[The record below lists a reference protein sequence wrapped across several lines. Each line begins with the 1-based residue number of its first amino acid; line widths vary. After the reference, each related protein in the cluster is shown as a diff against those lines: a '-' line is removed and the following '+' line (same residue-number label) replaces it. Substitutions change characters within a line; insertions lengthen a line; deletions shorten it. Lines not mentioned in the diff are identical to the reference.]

1 MAKKPTTKEIRKNAV
16 SKRSI
21 VSEKKKSP
29 AKKLSK
35 NGLRKGLKKVPG
47 SPSKIARSARVKK
60 KTSNEKQFWLDDA
73 RNVNK
78 IFYSLVFICIAL
90 VVSDAFYHKHTHYA
104 FEGIFGFFGI
114 FGFGLSFLLV
124 LASRELRK
132 FLMRDEDYYD
142 R

>member
-1 MAKKPTTKEIRKNAV
+1 MAKKPIKKAISKNAV
-16 SKRSI
+16 L
-21 VSEKKKSP
+21 KKST
-29 AKKLSK
+29 ASKK
-35 NGLRKGLKKVPG
+35 RKFPPKKISNDGVKKGIKKTPSSPDKAIRSARLKKKVPN
-47 SPSKIARSARVKK
+47 KK
-60 KTSNEKQFWLDDA
+60 HYWLDDA

-78 IFYSLVFICIAL
+78 IFYVLVFICIAL
-90 VVSDAFYHKHTHYA
+90 VVSDAFYHKHTHYE

-132 FLMRDEDYYD
+132 FLIRDEDYYD